1 MIQCIPYAAQAAGV
15 VQEVVKVGNK
25 EVNVALSSLSGVGPV
40 RSGKLAKL
48 GLERLGDVLWH
59 FPLRYEDRRKLKD
72 RRLPNSEWISSAL
85 IS

>member
-1 MIQCIPYAAQAAGV
+1 M
-15 VQEVVKVGNK
+15 GNK

-59 FPLRYEDRRKLKD
+59 FPLRYEDRRKLYTVREAPEGMTCCVKAMVAQD
-72 RRLPNSEWISSAL
+72 PSCPGPGAAWSW
-85 IS
+85 